1 MGARQSLSKL
11 WKAPPAKVLMV
22 GLDAAGKT
30 TILYKL
36 QIGEVV
42 NTIPT
47 IGFNVETVSTN
58 KLELLT
64 WDVGGRDKIRPLWR
78 HYLQKVQAIVF
89 VVDCNDRDEDRLESA
104 LKELW
109 WILDEDD
116 AKHAPL
122 LVFANKQDL
131 PNAMTTVEVA
141 EKMRLHEMRE
151 RKWFVQESVATEKKG
166 LFEGFEWL
174 AAVLSKTDMAAAG
187 NKAEQQLNKSEDKVE
202 PKAEASLLE
211 SVVQRHLTARLKTLT
226 NLL

>member
-1 MGARQSLSKL
+1 
-11 WKAPPAKVLMV
+11 
-22 GLDAAGKT
+22 
-30 TILYKL
+30 
-36 QIGEVV
+36 
-42 NTIPT
+42 
-47 IGFNVETVSTN
+47 
-58 KLELLT
+58 
-64 WDVGGRDKIRPLWR
+64 
-78 HYLQKVQAIVF
+78 
-89 VVDCNDRDEDRLESA
+89 
-104 LKELW
+104 
-109 WILDEDD
+109 
-116 AKHAPL
+116 
-122 LVFANKQDL
+122 
-131 PNAMTTVEVA
+131 MTTVEVA